1 MICFQLW
8 SDSVEVRQVLS
19 TRDVPKPELDPRPE
33 SSSPKLQTEHHES
46 LLQQTHFWGRRRG
59 TTKSISRRYA
69 VSSIELGIEC
79 YRVRV
84 RPSARQ
90 RARLPFFTPVGGSS
104 SGAPAAPPAAT
115 RLPRAPSFRRPPSSR
130 RGEALWER
138 VAAGSGSLG
147 AASSESAAGC
157 GRLRGCGC

>member
-130 RGEALWER
+130 RARGPPGRRSRA
-138 VAAGSGSLG
+138 LG
-147 AASSESAAGC
+147 AGGGRVGFAG
-157 GRLRGCGC
+157 GGLF